1 MPEPKR
7 PGTSPRPEPEPD
19 KQYVWVFWAYM
30 GARRPS
36 CEKYTLVKKNPGG
49 GVTVKQYSGNKVIKP
64 MAGKKFF
71 FTEAEFVNHY
81 RQWLKN
87 ALEGAKRAVETLT
100 EDLAKGDGGA
110 AEHTLVTPDHDIR
123 PKNLKV

>member
-1 MPEPKR
+1 MAKEKPEAEKPH
-7 PGTSPRPEPEPD
+7 
-19 KQYVWVFWAYM
+19 VWVMWSYM

-49 GVTVKQYSGNKVIKP
+49 GVTVKQYSGQKVIKP

-71 FTEAEFVNHY
+71 FTEAEFLAAY
-81 RQWLKN
+81 RDWMKKELEFCERRTEVLK
-87 ALEGAKRAVETLT
+87 
-100 EDLAKGDGGA
+100 EDLLKPDAGA
-110 AEHTLVTPDHDIR
+110 SEHTLVTPDTDVR